1 LSSIDQAVAR
11 IVTHC
16 QRPSWFTPWDP
27 GQVEASSGSGFIVDG
42 GLVMTNAHV
51 VADARLLLVFLHGD
65 PNAHQAVV
73 HAVGHDCDLALLRLL
88 EPAALAGREPLP
100 FGPLPRL
107 RSTVETFG
115 YPAGGR
121 QISSTRGVVSRI
133 ELQYYS
139 HPENEQHLAVQTDA
153 AINPGNSGGP
163 VVQDGRV
170 VGVAF
175 QAAFGLQGTGYFIPS
190 EVVQHFLIDAS
201 GPRYRGFPSLGVRV
215 QNLENPAAR
224 RQAGMEDQ
232 ETGVIVDLVY
242 PQTSADGQLRRG
254 DVLLA
259 VDGMPIANDGSIAL
273 PPYPGPLGTGPNGAG
288 HAPPPDDGLADTL
301 RMDLLVLVD
310 RHQIDE
316 VLQLRVLR
324 DGQRLDLDLQLT
336 AWPAVDRYAAKHD
349 RKPRYFVYGGLVF
362 VPLDLETMK
371 TFGKDWRYKADK
383 ILLHEFL
390 IRPCAELDLWRK
402 EQVVLLRRLDHPV
415 NAGLSWHQNLPVE
428 RVNGRPIRGLLDLV
442 EAFANE
448 RGAYHVL
455 EFTGDRLVV
464 VDRLECERA
473 NPEILAQYGVN
484 VDRNL

>member
-1 LSSIDQAVAR
+1 MNGIDQAVAK

-27 GQVEASSGSGFIVDG
+27 GQVEQSSGSGFVVDN
-42 GLVMTNAHV
+42 GLIMTNAHV

-65 PNAHQAVV
+65 PNPHQAVV

-88 EPAALAGREPLP
+88 DPDALRPRHPLP
-100 FGPLPRL
+100 FGPLPAL

-133 ELQYYS
+133 ELQYYT

-163 VVQDGRV
+163 VVQEGRV

-175 QAAFGLQGTGYFIPS
+175 QAAYGLQGTGYFIPT
-190 EVVQHFLIDAS
+190 EVVRHFQVDAE
-201 GPRYRGFPSLGVRV
+201 GPKYLGFPSLGVRV
-215 QNLENPAAR
+215 QNLENAAAR
-224 RQAGMEDQ
+224 AHAGMEQ
-232 ETGVIVDLVY
+232 GESGVIVDLVY
-242 PQTSADGQLRRG
+242 PQTSAEGRLEVG

-259 VDGMPIANDGSIAL
+259 VDGMTVANDGSVAL
-273 PPYPGPLGTGPNGAG
+273 PPFQGAASSG
-288 HAPPPDDGLADTL
+288 DEDLL

-310 RHQIDE
+310 RHQIGE
-316 VLQLRVLR
+316 SLQVRVLR
-324 DGQRLDLDLQLT
+324 GGRRFDLDIPLLP
-336 AWPAVDRYAAKHD
+336 WPAVDRYAAKHD
-349 RKPRYFVYGGLVF
+349 RRPRYFVYGGLVF

-371 TFGKDWRYKADK
+371 TFGKEWRYKADK

-390 IRPCAELDLWRK
+390 IRPCAELELWRK

-428 RVNGRPIRGLLDLV
+428 RVNGRPIRGLSDLV
-442 EAFANE
+442 DAFAAE
-448 RGAYHVL
+448 TGAFHVL
-455 EFTGDRLVV
+455 EFSGNRLVV
-464 VDRLECERA
+464 LDRLEAERA
-473 NPEILAQYGVN
+473 NPEILEQYGVN